1 MSAHRRYWT
10 VETASLAV
18 VALLTGVIAI
28 WRSAD
33 EEGAGDTRTSPSTFF
48 TGPRGLRALHL
59 ALDDLGVHVD
69 RWMKPLSL
77 TGAPTHRPGVVHL
90 DRTAEDVRALAIVS
104 PAVEIL
110 PDEADEIIRW
120 VEEGGRLF
128 LVPSRRGDIL
138 LERLQVPLEHSGKSI
153 PTALDWIVEEVEEGA
168 IEQGG
173 LPGSFGPPDESE
185 RGRLSPRAA
194 RLLEGTP
201 SSVKGFSRAFDGLA
215 ERDAGVEAL
224 LVRSSRDAAL
234 LLERGNGRV
243 VLFAQA
249 RPITNRWIRESGAAL
264 LAARALADLAE
275 GDVLWFDE
283 FHHGF
288 DEREGLLSRAWR
300 FLSGSP
306 AGWGI
311 LQAAIAGILVLA
323 FAGLRLGRPIDP
335 PSQRRRSALEH
346 VDALSAAYQ
355 AARSRKRP
363 ARILV
368 EGLRLRLRA
377 PSQLDLEERLRGIT
391 ATHPALRDATEAV
404 LRIQDGAA
412 RPAEVQLEGLS
423 GAIDRI
429 LAAVGEHDT
438 TGNDRRG
445 RP

>member
-1 MSAHRRYWT
+1 MSAQRQFWT

-28 WRSAD
+28 WRSVD
-33 EEGAGDTRTSPSTFF
+33 EGDAGDTRMSPSTFF
-48 TGPRGLRALHL
+48 TGPRGLRALHV
-59 ALDDLGVHVD
+59 ALDDLGVRVN

-77 TGAPTHRPGVVHL
+77 QGAPPSRPVEARG
-90 DRTAEDVRALAIVS
+90 DNTGEGIRALAIVS
-104 PAVEIL
+104 PTVEIL
-110 PDEADEIIRW
+110 PDEADEITRW
-120 VEEGGRLF
+120 VEDGGRLF
-128 LVPSRRGDIL
+128 HVPSRGGDVL
-138 LERLQVPLEHSGKSI
+138 LERLQVPLEESRESI
-153 PTALDWIVEEVEEGA
+153 STALDWVVEEVEEGA

-173 LPGSFGPPDESE
+173 LTGSFGRPDESAQE
-185 RGRLSPRAA
+185 RLSPRAA
-194 RLLEGTP
+194 RLLDGTP
-201 SSVKGFSRAFDGLA
+201 SRVKGFSRAFDGLA
-215 ERDAGVEAL
+215 DRAAGVEAI
-224 LVRSSRDAAL
+224 LVSSSRNAVV
-234 LLERGNGRV
+234 LLERGKGRV

-249 RPITNRWIRESGAAL
+249 RPITNRWIRESGAAT
-264 LAARALADLAE
+264 LAVRALADLAE

-288 DEREGLLSRAWR
+288 DEREGIAGRAWR

-311 LQAAIAGILVLA
+311 LQAAIAGILVLV

-335 PSQRRRSALEH
+335 PPRRRRSALEH

-377 PSQLDLEERLRGIT
+377 PSQLDVEERLRAIT
-391 ATHPALRDATEAV
+391 AANPALRDATEAV
-404 LRIQDGAA
+404 LRIQDGEV